1 MRVVLD
7 TNIFVSGIHWSGKS
21 GRIIEKWLAGEFTLI
36 TSPEII
42 NEIIRTLE
50 KFRIPLSSEKIQL
63 WKRALE
69 TKSIAVIP
77 SQKLSVISDPDDNK
91 FLEAAIEGN
100 ALYLVSQDGAVLK
113 VGAYKGVLLVNPEEF
128 LKRLENH

>member
-7 TNIFVSGIHWSGKS
+7 TNIFVSGIHWTGKS
-21 GRIIEKWLAGEFTLI
+21 GRIIEKWLEGGFTLI
-36 TSPEII
+36 TSPSITSEIV
-42 NEIIRTLE
+42 RTLE
-50 KFRIPLSSEKIQL
+50 EFRIPLSVETIVS
-63 WKRALE
+63 WRTALE
-69 TKSIAVIP
+69 TKSIVVYP

-100 ALYLVSQDGAVLK
+100 ALYLVSQDKAVLRVK
-113 VGAYKGVLLVNPEEF
+113 EYCGVFLLGPDEF